1 MNPQTFDP
9 SGPAPSG
16 AEPEVTGY
24 AGPVPT
30 AAPPQDAWNSPL
42 WGRPDTVGG
51 YWPEEPALDTAPATH
66 LAPVPS
72 RNGRRTALAVVA
84 LVTAALVGF
93 GILKALPHDDNDVAA
108 PSQSPSASAPATPGA
123 APSQSPST
131 GTQPGDQLPSD
142 QQPGA
147 QQPGGQQPGDSLPS
161 LPAIPGL
168 PGNDQNGSGS
178 SQGTGTTSHP
188 DAVAKVAP
196 GIVNIT
202 TTVGYD
208 GAEAAGTGEV
218 LTSDGVVITNHHVIA
233 GATSIK
239 VAVAGTTTTYVA
251 DVVGYDST
259 HDIAVIKLRNASGM
273 TIAPIGDSST
283 VKVGDE
289 VIGLGNAG
297 GKGGKPIPADGSV
310 TGLDKSITAMDSE
323 NGTSEDLTGL
333 IETDAAIQPGDSG
346 GALVSTE
353 GKVVGIITAGSTSGG
368 RTTGA
373 TDGYAVPINQ
383 ALKIAQDIRDGKASS
398 TIHIG
403 ESAFLGIQVAGSG
416 NSTNGV
422 RIAGTVA
429 GSAAAKAGLK
439 AGDRITSLDGQAV
452 TTNASLRALI
462 APHHP
467 GDTVRIGWVDSTGKT
482 RSADITFGSG
492 PVA

>member
-9 SGPAPSG
+9 SGPPSSG
-16 AEPEVTGY
+16 SEPEVTGY

-42 WGRPDTVGG
+42 WARPDTVGG
-51 YWPEEPALDTAPATH
+51 YWPEEPVLDAPATH
-66 LAPVPS
+66 AAPAPA
-72 RNGRRTALAVVA
+72 RDGRRTALAVAA
-84 LVTAALVGF
+84 LVTAVLVGI
-93 GILKALPHDDNDVAA
+93 GILKALPHDDDAVAA
-108 PSQSPSASAPATPGA
+108 PSTSPSASAPATPGA

-131 GTQPGDQLPSD
+131 GTQPGDQLPAG
-142 QQPGA
+142 QQPGD
-147 QQPGGQQPGDSLPS
+147 QQPGDSLPS

-168 PGNDQNGSGS
+168 PGSGPGDPGTSQGS
-178 SQGTGTTSHP
+178 SATTAHP

-196 GIVNIT
+196 GLVNIT

-208 GAEAAGTGEV
+208 GAEAAGTGVV
-218 LTSDGVVITNHHVIA
+218 LTSDGVVLTNHHVIA
-233 GATSIK
+233 GSTSIK
-239 VAVAGTTTTYVA
+239 VAVAGTTTSYTA
-251 DVVGYDST
+251 DVVGYDAT

-273 TIAPIGDSST
+273 TTAPLGDSSS
-283 VKVGDE
+283 VKVGDQ

-403 ESAFLGIQVAGSG
+403 ESAFLGIQVAGSAG
-416 NSTNGV
+416 SANGV
-422 RIAGTVA
+422 RVSGTVA
-429 GSAAAKAGLK
+429 GSAAAKAGIK
-439 AGDRITSLDGQAV
+439 AGDRITALDGQAV

-467 GDTVRIGWVDSTGKT
+467 GDTVRIAWVDASGAS

>member
-9 SGPAPSG
+9 SGPVPSG

-24 AGPVPT
+24 AGPAPT
-30 AAPPQDAWNSPL
+30 ATPPQDMWNSPL

-51 YWPEEPALDTAPATH
+51 YWPEEPALDAAPATH
-66 LAPVPS
+66 LAPAATG
-72 RNGRRTALAVVA
+72 NGRRLALTAVA
-84 LVTAALVGF
+84 LGTAALLIF
-93 GILKALPHDDNDVAA
+93 GIVKALPRDDNDVAA
-108 PSQSPSASAPATPGA
+108 PSTSPSVSAPATPGA
-123 APSQSPST
+123 TPNQSPST
-131 GTQPGDQLPSD
+131 GTQPGDTLPGD
-142 QQPGA
+142 QQPGD
-147 QQPGGQQPGDSLPS
+147 QQPGDSLPS
-161 LPAIPGL
+161 LPAIPGR
-168 PGNDQNGSGS
+168 PGSDQGSNGSS
-178 SQGTGTTSHP
+178 SSNATTSHP
-188 DAVAKVAP
+188 EAVAKVAP
-196 GIVNIT
+196 GLVNIT

-208 GAEAAGTGEV
+208 GAEAAGTGVV
-218 LTSDGVVITNHHVIA
+218 LTPDGVVLTNHHVIA

-239 VAVAGTTTTYVA
+239 VAVAGTTTSYLA

-273 TIAPIGDSST
+273 ATAPIGDSSK

-297 GKGGKPIPADGSV
+297 GKGGKPIPADGRV
-310 TGLDKSITAMDSE
+310 TGLDKSITAMDSA
-323 NGTSEDLTGL
+323 NNSSEDLTGL

-353 GKVVGIITAGSTSGG
+353 GTVVGIITAGSTSGG

-383 ALKIAQDIRDGKASS
+383 AMQIAQDIRDGKASS

-403 ESAFLGIQVAGSG
+403 ESAFLGIQVAGSS
-416 NSTNGV
+416 NASNGV
-422 RIAGTVA
+422 RVSGTVA

-482 RSADITFGSG
+482 RSADVTFGSG